1 VISLTTKELIA
12 RFIRTLDERDWDAWT
27 ATMQPYVIFE
37 IPQTR
42 ERIRGRED
50 YLKFNREF
58 PGDWHVRPKRIIAD
72 EEHGVVWFAW
82 QVGDAAE
89 SDAMAFFVFRDGLIS
104 EVTDF
109 WPEPYDP
116 PPGRE
121 HLVEGR

>member
-1 VISLTTKELIA
+1 VISLTAKELVA
-12 RFIRTLDERDWDAWT
+12 RFIRTLEERDWDAWT
-27 ATMQPYVIFE
+27 ATMQPYVVYE

-50 YLKFNREF
+50 YLQFNREF

-82 QVGDAAE
+82 QVGDADE
-89 SDAMAFFVFRDGLIS
+89 SDAVAFFVFRDGLIS

-121 HLVEGR
+121 HLVERW